1 MNDEPSA
8 PLSSDMSSRLEEEE
22 EEEEE
27 EKEGTNITVSVRQD
41 EVMEFPMEADAPIV
55 LLTPTHNHSSHQKGG
70 LFFADALLDLDEAQD
85 FAETPKPPKLVME
98 SPSEANTATAVDHI
112 ELPNWNSPS
121 SRSISGSSHHSQSQ
135 TQTQIHSNNQNQ
147 NLHKNT
153 TNGVEVPMQRIEAT
167 SVYQRQSLPTNHR
180 PRPPRRPRDIPW
192 LVAFIL
198 FVPIS
203 LVIPASLRHRIDYGS
218 PLALNHV
225 TERAI
230 LYAMILAFVG
240 TLVLARFLY
249 RTAAG
254 GEGDDARYLVSQLIM
269 AFAPISL
276 GLHPLFMILIYQ
288 KTPTAIH
295 YALIPL
301 YFFIRDI
308 WAMRQWRTT
317 ASTAGGRQAFFQALV
332 SAALDILSRSL
343 RRSSFYR
350 IVIIIL
356 TFQFILVWWWQSA
369 LLGALGHGSTMW
381 FLIALLAGKWATGT
395 LARILGLIASGGVTS
410 WFVQQSLLMEEMDQ
424 QAEPLGPTQSR
435 NINMPEEYRT
445 AEASDY
451 QPVVTMGWNDDNN
464 DDDDDFEN
472 GQVSLA
478 TMTILWEDTGSSTV
492 KAFLISALT
501 ISFGSVAQCGLLG
514 GLAQFVWSVLRNLEG
529 LNSALSQRFPSQYR
543 GFRGMPIGQEGVAST
558 WMLTCIS
565 QAQITARNFVRSHSD
580 LAMCQVAS
588 YYKSYQR
595 AAQDVAILVDGS
607 GVEPI
612 LHDDISTH
620 MCACLCGSI
629 AGMII
634 IFFGLILDHH
644 QIADHL
650 SDKTVVQSML
660 LAFVL
665 CYVML
670 FTVMEPLR
678 AAIKA
683 IYVCFAQHP
692 ESLSQAFPLIFHR
705 LTRISEANLV

>member
-1 MNDEPSA
+1 MNDETSA
-8 PLSSDMSSRLEEEE
+8 PPSVETSSRLDEA
-22 EEEEE
+22 
-27 EKEGTNITVSVRQD
+27 KEGTRIAASPIRQ

-55 LLTPTHNHSSHQKGG
+55 LLTPTHNHSSQQKGG
-70 LFFADALLDLDEAQD
+70 LFFADALLDLEEAQD
-85 FAETPKPPKLVME
+85 LAETPKPPKLVME
-98 SPSEANTATAVDHI
+98 SPSETNSATGVDHI
-112 ELPNWNSPS
+112 ELPDWNTPS

-135 TQTQIHSNNQNQ
+135 NQSQIHNSNTNTNHNQ
-147 NLHKNT
+147 NLHNNT
-153 TNGVEVPMQRIEAT
+153 INHVEVPMQRIEAT
-167 SVYQRQSLPTNHR
+167 SVYQRQPLPTNHR

-192 LVAFIL
+192 LVSFLL

-203 LVIPASLRHRIDYGS
+203 LFIPASLRHRIDYGS

-230 LYAMILAFVG
+230 LYALILAYVG
-240 TLVLARFLY
+240 TLVLARLLY

-254 GEGDDARYLVSQLIM
+254 GEGDDARYLASQLVM

-276 GLHPLFMILIYQ
+276 GLHPLLMILIYQ

-301 YFFIRDI
+301 CFFIRDI
-308 WAMRQWRTT
+308 WALRQWRTT
-317 ASTAGGRQAFFQALV
+317 ASTANGRQAFFQALV

-350 IVIIIL
+350 IVLIIL
-356 TFQFILVWWWQSA
+356 TVQFIVVWWWQSA
-369 LLGALGHGSTMW
+369 LLGALGHGSTIW
-381 FLIALLAGKWATGT
+381 FLVALLAGKWATGT

-424 QAEPLGPTQSR
+424 QTEPLGPTQSR
-435 NINMPEEYRT
+435 NTNMPEEYRT
-445 AEASDY
+445 AEATDY
-451 QPVVTMGWNDDNN
+451 QPVVTMGWNDD
-464 DDDDDFEN
+464 DDDEDDFEN
-472 GQVSLA
+472 GQVSMA
-478 TMTILWEDTGSSTV
+478 TMTMLWEDTGSSTV

-529 LNSALSQRFPSQYR
+529 LNSAISQRFPSQYR
-543 GFRGMPIGQEGVAST
+543 GFRGMPIGQEGIAST
-558 WMLTCIS
+558 WMLACIV

-580 LAMCQVAS
+580 LAMCQVAA

-660 LAFVL
+660 LAFIL